1 MILGFA
7 RFMGSLYSITIGHP
21 STDTCHD
28 GKAAA
33 GYSERMDELS
43 INLRSLRETGKL
55 SQAEIGRI
63 VGVTRGA
70 VSQWETGKTVP
81 SMENLIMLAK
91 HFKVP
96 LTRLTGTVENVSVD
110 EELQALDPKL
120 AAALRATFL
129 VQIAAV
135 KRPSQN

>member
-1 MILGFA
+1 
-7 RFMGSLYSITIGHP
+7 MGY
-21 STDTCHD
+21 
-28 GKAAA
+28 A
-33 GYSERMDELS
+33 GNVDQLS

-55 SQAEIGRI
+55 SQAEVGRI

-81 SMENLIMLAK
+81 SMENPIMLAK

-96 LTRLTGTVENVSVD
+96 LARLTGTVENVSVD